1 MDESALE
8 RYFDNLIVNQ
18 DSLQVKVEEEELNE
32 EELFLRLLPDELL
45 TLYESSQGDTE
56 NGNRTGVDH
65 SSQDSTGQA
74 KVPGASSLPELG
86 GSCVRPVTP
95 LMPVIHVTELPQI
108 QNVVSSVK
116 LCCRLDLNFIA
127 QNAWNVEYNPKSYKA
142 LVMRIRE
149 PRTTAVIYKSGNIVC
164 TGAKSEDQSQ
174 VATRRFARKVQKL
187 GFPVSFLDFKVQNVV
202 ASCSIFP
209 VSLEQLMLVHHQHCS
224 YEPELFPGLFYYVM
238 PGITVTIFAS
248 GKMAFTGAKTVADI
262 YRAFETIYPI
272 LSRFRRP

>member
-1 MDESALE
+1 M
-8 RYFDNLIVNQ
+8 
-18 DSLQVKVEEEELNE
+18 
-32 EELFLRLLPDELL
+32 
-45 TLYESSQGDTE
+45 SS
-56 NGNRTGVDH
+56 
-65 SSQDSTGQA
+65 
-74 KVPGASSLPELG
+74 
-86 GSCVRPVTP
+86 
-95 LMPVIHVTELPQI
+95 
-108 QNVVSSVK
+108 NVVSSVK

-127 QNAWNVEYNPKSYKA
+127 QNAWNVEYNPKNYKA

-209 VSLEQLMLVHHQHCS
+209 VILLLDVSI

-262 YRAFETIYPI
+262 YRAFETIYPV